1 MRMFITRFVASGV
14 YCVSTSRGS
23 LGWLWMWVLFRWQS
37 RLADDSGVTLVVM
50 VWDMSDYIASM

>member
-23 LGWLWMWVLFRWQS
+23 LKSW
-37 RLADDSGVTLVVM
+37 LVVD
-50 VWDMSDYIASM
+50 VGFVLVAEQIGR